1 MAAVPPVVT
10 RALAVALW
18 LALAV
23 AGPISQTRPQRIV
36 SLVPAATEMLFEMGA
51 GSRLVG
57 VGNFDRHPPEARA
70 LPKMGGLIDPQVERI
85 LATRPDLVIVYD
97 TQTDLKQQLDRAG
110 IPMFRYAH
118 KDLAD
123 IAVTMQAIGDR
134 VGATAGATRAVTRMN
149 ERLAL
154 VRSRVAGRPRPRT
167 LLVFGRDPGTLRR
180 INASAGYGFLHDLL
194 ELAGGTDVL
203 ADLRRQSAD
212 LSTEAVLT
220 RAPEVILELHYGD
233 SLRPERLAD
242 ERRAWDALP
251 AVPAVRSGRVYLLAG
266 DEFVVPGPRIVIA
279 AERFA
284 QALHPEAFPK

>member
-1 MAAVPPVVT
+1 MT
-10 RALAVALW
+10 RAIVAVAFW

-23 AGPISQTRPQRIV
+23 AGPTGQARPQRIV

-51 GSRLVG
+51 GSQLVG
-57 VGNFDRHPPEARA
+57 VGNFDRHPAEARA
-70 LPKMGGLIDPQVERI
+70 LPKMGGLIDPHVERI
-85 LATRPDLVIVYD
+85 LATRPDLAIVYD

-134 VGATAGATRAVTRMN
+134 VGASAGARHAVTRMN
-149 ERLAL
+149 ERLAA
-154 VRSRVAGRPRPRT
+154 VRSRVAARPRPRT
-167 LLVFGRDPGTLRR
+167 LLVFGRDPGALRR

-203 ADLRRQSAD
+203 ADLRKQSAD
-212 LSTEAVLT
+212 LSTEAILT

-233 SLRPERLAD
+233 SLQPERLDA
-242 ERRAWDALP
+242 ERRVWNALP
-251 AVPAVRSGRVYLLAG
+251 AVPAVRNGRVYLLAG
-266 DEFVVPGPRIVIA
+266 DEFVVPGPRIVVA